1 MTHIST
7 LLTVDPPVAQYLE
20 HPNSNSEIRACELRG
35 AYHLHGKTGNSGWK
49 SSGLRHSVWEGSENT
64 SGDTGGSRGGARG
77 ARAPLLFLDQTEA
90 PKGRKKFFWRPPPPL
105 ISRST
110 SAPEYGLWFAM
121 MQFFY
126 SLLLSQ
132 SVQLIWIN
140 FVAVRSPTSANFILF
155 KWM

>member
-90 PKGRKKFFWRPPPPL
+90 PKGRKKFFWRPPPPPPYL
-105 ISRST
+105 KVYIRPWIRAVICDDAVFLLVAVQSVCSADLNKLCSRSF
-110 SAPEYGLWFAM
+110 SNLGK
-121 MQFFY
+121 FY
-126 SLLLSQ
+126 
-132 SVQLIWIN
+132 
-140 FVAVRSPTSANFILF
+140 FI
-155 KWM
+155 